1 MRKNPIPMPLTL
13 SQFAIDTPWLGVLI
27 YSPLT
32 GRTPCGYAGFVSSGR
47 EASRRLPATER
58 FLTG

>member
-1 MRKNPIPMPLTL
+1 MPLTL